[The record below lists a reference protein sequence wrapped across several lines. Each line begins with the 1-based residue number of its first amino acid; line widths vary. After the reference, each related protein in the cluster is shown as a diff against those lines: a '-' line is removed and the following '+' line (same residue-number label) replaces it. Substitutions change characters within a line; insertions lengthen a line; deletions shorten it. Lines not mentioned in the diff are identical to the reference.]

1 MFGECR
7 RGNKGRGKTKQTFFL
22 EHRIEKFVSYD
33 NDDVILFVFLFLL
46 FALPPLAEE
55 GDDRKITP
63 TAKKPHHFGEFYVT
77 PQTHMM
83 YAATW

>member
-1 MFGECR
+1 M
-7 RGNKGRGKTKQTFFL
+7 
-22 EHRIEKFVSYD
+22 
-33 NDDVILFVFLFLL
+33 NDDVILFLLFLFLL
-46 FALPPLAEE
+46 FALPPPLAEE
-55 GDDRKITP
+55 GDDRKVTP